1 MNAFRAPP
9 SEGGDFEKV
18 DPGMHAGQC
27 VGMFD
32 RGSHFNE
39 KSQKFSRKITLIFNL
54 STLDSEGKHFE
65 MFSNYTFSMF
75 EGSYLRKAIESWFGK
90 RFDSNEDAAAFD
102 LSKLLSR
109 KAYLNVVHNT
119 SGNSTYANIETIV
132 PLPPAMKQSETFPEF
147 EPLLFSLDAFD
158 QVAFNRLPDKI
169 KEKIQQCQEW
179 GSIEADASTDAPAQS
194 GDNSDFEDDDIP
206 F

>member
-1 MNAFRAPP
+1 
-9 SEGGDFEKV
+9 
-18 DPGMHAGQC
+18 
-27 VGMFD
+27 
-32 RGSHFNE
+32 
-39 KSQKFSRKITLIFNL
+39 
-54 STLDSEGKHFE
+54 
-65 MFSNYTFSMF
+65 MF

-102 LSKLLSR
+102 LSKLLTR

-132 PLPPAMKQSETFPEF
+132 PLPPAMKQSETFPAIEN
-147 EPLLFSLDAFD
+147 PLLFSLDAFD
-158 QVAFNRLPDKI
+158 QVMFNRLPDKI

-179 GSIEADASTDAPAQS
+179 GAIGAEASASVPAQS
-194 GDNSDFEDDDIP
+194 GDNSEFVDDFIDDIP